1 MKSLKYLAIICAVA
15 GVALTAV
22 PANAGSVGVKGG
34 KITQNKNV
42 VEQRDEKYTKDNVK
56 EDTKTTW
63 AQDKYEG
70 SGGSSYKVTVTAVDG
85 MHGDTYSVGTYTFAD
100 CPTQSDWIDMR
111 KDAVQ
116 KGRWGYNIGDDEMR
130 VGSSGK
136 IEAIML
142 GEWGNAELSYSA
154 SSFTPSGSG
163 DGTPK
168 FLRTDVVGT
177 SEKTDYI
184 NTTEKFT
191 GSDTQFVSREY
202 SFNDGT
208 GILIGDVD
216 NLANAYAATDVS
228 YTDNY
233 LKTNH
238 YLLTKNYVHTV
249 TTEKQNVYQNQ
260 SVVYTANLTV
270 NVTPIVLD
278 LDGDGKIE
286 ASNGQ
291 YLPHKGDFSKNTV
304 LFDFYGNGF
313 PVAMEWVGTND
324 GLLCRPEADGTVKGG
339 NLFGSANGYQNG
351 YDEMIS
357 LDKNNDGQLTGEELN
372 GLMVWQ
378 DENHNGVAD
387 KGELK
392 SLESLGITSI
402 GTANKNL
409 SGIYTR
415 NGKTYKTFDWHP
427 SVKQLR
433 KVDYAH

>member
-1 MKSLKYLAIICAVA
+1 MKSLKYLAIAAAVA
-15 GVALTAV
+15 GVAMTAAPV
-22 PANAGSVGVKGG
+22 NAGSVGVDGG
-34 KITQNKNV
+34 NVNHNKNV
-42 VEQRDEKYTKDNVK
+42 VEQRDDKYTKDNIK
-56 EDTKTTW
+56 EATDTKW
-63 AQDKYEG
+63 ADDKYI
-70 SGGSSYKVTVTAVDG
+70 GSSGKTYKVTVKAVDKQ
-85 MHGDTYSVGTYTFAD
+85 HGDTYNVGTYTFSD
-100 CPTQSDWIDMR
+100 CPTQSKWLEMR

-116 KGRWGYNIGDDEMR
+116 KGRWGYNIGENDMK
-130 VGSSGK
+130 VGSNGRIMAK
-136 IEAIML
+136 ML
-142 GEWGNAELSYSA
+142 GSWEYAEMKYSK
-154 SSFTPSGSG
+154 SDFTPSNGSNG
-163 DGTPK
+163 NPK
-168 FLRTDVVGT
+168 YLRTDVVGT
-177 SEKTDYI
+177 SDKTTYI
-184 NTTEKFT
+184 KTTEKFT
-191 GSDTQFVSREY
+191 GSDTKFVSREY

-208 GILIGDVD
+208 GILIGDTD
-216 NLANAYAATDVS
+216 NMSNAYAATDVS

-238 YLLTKNYVHTV
+238 YLLTKNYKHTV
-249 TTEKQNVYQNQ
+249 TTTKQKVYQNQ

-324 GLLCRPEADGTVKGG
+324 GLLCRPEADGTVNGT
-339 NLFGSANGYQNG
+339 NLFGSANGYRNG
-351 YDEMIS
+351 YDELIS
-357 LDKNNDGQLTGEELN
+357 LDKNNDGQLIGEELS

-402 GTANKNL
+402 GTANRNL
-409 SGIYTR
+409 AGTYTR
-415 NGKTYKTFDWHP
+415 NGKAYKTFDWHP
-427 SVKQLR
+427 SVQQLR

>member
-1 MKSLKYLAIICAVA
+1 MKSWKYLVMALAVA
-15 GVALTAV
+15 GVAASAV

-34 KITQNKNV
+34 KVTRNV
-42 VEQRDEKYTKDNVK
+42 NVTEKDDKKYTKNHV
-56 EDTKTTW
+56 EEATDTKW
-63 AQDKYEG
+63 ADTKYEG
-70 SGGSSYKVTVTAVDG
+70 SGGSSYVVNVTAVDRQ
-85 MHGDTYSVGTYTFAD
+85 HGDTYSVGSFNFSD

-111 KDAVQ
+111 KKAVQ
-116 KGRWGYNIGDDEMR
+116 AGRWGYNIGDDEVA
-130 VGSSGK
+130 VGSNGH
-136 IEAIML
+136 IIAVML
-142 GEWGNAELSYSA
+142 GKWEQAEQSYSI
-154 SSFTPSGSG
+154 SDFTPSNDSN
-163 DGTPK
+163 GTPTY
-168 FLRTDVVGT
+168 LRTDVVGT
-177 SEKTDYI
+177 SEKTEYRD
-184 NTTEKFT
+184 TTTKFDH
-191 GSDTQFVSREY
+191 SDTKFVSREY
-202 SFNDGT
+202 SFNDGS

-216 NLANAYAATDVS
+216 NMSNAYVATDVS

-249 TTEKQNVYQNQ
+249 TTEKQDVYQNQ

-278 LDGDGKIE
+278 LDGDGKIQ

-324 GLLCRPEADGTVKGG
+324 GLLCRPEADGTVKGT

-351 YDEMIS
+351 YDELIS
-357 LDKNNDGQLTGEELN
+357 IDKNNDGQLTGEELN

-402 GTANKNL
+402 GTANHNL
-409 SGIYTR
+409 SGTYTR
-415 NGKTYKTFDWHP
+415 NGKSMKTFDWHP
-427 SVKQLR
+427 SVRQLR